1 MKDMAKT
8 EQKTGWKHILEETE
22 ARHEWG
28 EKKQLQNTFPCS
40 TSKNIKY

>member
-22 ARHEWG
+22 ARQWRG
-28 EKKQLQNTFPCS
+28 EKK
-40 TSKNIKY
+40 TSKYFFMLNF

>member
-28 EKKQLQNTFPCS
+28 KKT
-40 TSKNIKY
+40 TSKYFFMLNF